1 MAKLITNILSS
12 FIRRFNNKMPSI
24 ETNEIKFVLHMLK
37 IVANLSSTKS
47 GCHFF
52 SQVNDGIN
60 IVNLIVS
67 LVFYTPPSH
76 GILKK

>member
-1 MAKLITNILSS
+1 MTSILSS
-12 FIRRFNNKMPSI
+12 FIGTYDKKMPSI
-24 ETNEIKFVLHMLK
+24 KTNETKFVLHILG
-37 IVANLSSTKS
+37 IVANLTTTKG

-67 LVFYTPPSH
+67 LVLCTPPSLYF
-76 GILKK
+76 LKK

>member
-1 MAKLITNILSS
+1 MAKLINNILIS

-24 ETNEIKFVLHMLK
+24 KTNEMKFVLHMLK
-37 IVANLSSTKS
+37 IVANLSSTKC

-67 LVFYTPPSH
+67 LVVYTPPSH